1 MVLFRKRNDN
11 QIQLKYIEM
20 RIATLIL
27 ALCLIL
33 SGCGNH
39 NSPGDQAVLSPDS
52 LSEFHNRA
60 QLLFDEAREQQ
71 KGENY
76 SAAISAYQQ
85 LISLEP
91 ADDDMKPV
99 VALMDDGFL
108 QLVYC
113 YIFAGQRKDGAD
125 YFNHIYKEKK
135 LWFVRNHPRSVEI
148 CTAYSLYE
156 ATRLEDAVAL
166 VDRALSR
173 EEEGRE
179 NEQLYVDNGIASVIY
194 NQAGEIRKAISCG
207 ERSLEI
213 IRILEDQSK
222 IVFVLGNLIYQ
233 YQQVGEFEKALA
245 VYEALLASGEGEKN
259 PYGLCAAETNVVLLY
274 DEWGLEEEVE
284 VHLNKA
290 REAAELSGVPD
301 ALLRVDNLSAY
312 YALQSG
318 KYDKA
323 SVLLDSLQVRMP
335 DRSQNSF
342 YHEFYDNYACIL
354 AVGETKGE
362 NVQAVIRARELIG
375 QLKDKP
381 LNNLSVLTYRLLGD
395 VLAEG
400 GERELAIDA
409 YLACTEYI
417 QKNQLVNQQRLVYY
431 ALGRL
436 YAETKRPDESSR
448 YLLMTHQA
456 GLVFTERRNAGLMS
470 QFRVRYETRE
480 KEQDNRLLR
489 SELQLQKRTT
499 QYYVL
504 IGIVSF
510 LLGTAFLFWLILRHR
525 ALRLRHESNLRQ
537 MLAEWQNMNRKNE
550 ELRLQIEKAD
560 AQHSMQEV
568 INSLSPRLLTNEE
581 EQEFRRQFCLLYPSF
596 LSGLRKVCPTV
607 TRSEEL
613 LVMLVRLHLS
623 SDEIAFALG
632 NNRASVNTSRFR
644 FRKKLGLEK
653 EVSLEDYI
661 DSL

>member
-1 MVLFRKRNDN
+1 
-11 QIQLKYIEM
+11 M

-27 ALCLIL
+27 ALYLIL

-39 NSPGDQAVLSPDS
+39 NPSDDRSALPPDS
-52 LSEFHNRA
+52 LSELHNRA
-60 QLLFDEAREQQ
+60 QLLFDKAREQQ
-71 KGENY
+71 KEEDY
-76 SAAISAYQQ
+76 SAAISVYQQ

-99 VALMDDGFL
+99 VSLMDDGFL

-125 YFNHIYKEKK
+125 YFNRIYKENE
-135 LWFVRNHPRSVEI
+135 LWFVRNHPRSTEI

-156 ATRLEDAVAL
+156 ATRLEEAVAL
-166 VDRALSR
+166 IDRALSR
-173 EEEGRE
+173 EEKDRK

-213 IRILEDQSK
+213 IKTLEDQSK

-245 VYEALLASGEGEKN
+245 AYDALLASGEGENN
-259 PYGLCAAETNVVLLY
+259 PYGLCAAETNIVHLY
-274 DEWGLEEEVE
+274 DEWGLEDEVA
-284 VHLNKA
+284 VHLDKA
-290 REAAELSGVPD
+290 REAAERSDVPD
-301 ALLRVDNLSAY
+301 AFLRVDNLSVY
-312 YALQSG
+312 YVLQSEE
-318 KYDKA
+318 YDKA
-323 SVLLDSLQVRMP
+323 GVLLDSMQVRMP

-354 AVGETKGE
+354 AVGETKGG
-362 NVQAVIRARELIG
+362 NIQAVTCARELIG

-395 VLAEG
+395 VLAEV

-409 YLACTEYI
+409 YLACTDYI

-431 ALGRL
+431 ALGKL
-436 YAETKRPDESSR
+436 YAAIKRPEESSR
-448 YLLMTHQA
+448 CLLMAHQA
-456 GLVFTERRNAGLMS
+456 GQVFTERRNAGLMS

-489 SELQLQKRTT
+489 SELQLQKRTM
-499 QYYVL
+499 QYYIL

-510 LLGTAFLFWLILRHR
+510 LVVAAFLLWLILRHR

-537 MLAEWQNMNRKNE
+537 MLAERQNMNRKNE

-560 AQHSMQEV
+560 AQHTMQEV
-568 INSLSPRLLTNEE
+568 INSLSPCLLTNEE
-581 EQEFRRQFCLLYPSF
+581 EQEFRHQFCLLYPSF

-613 LVMLVRLHLS
+613 LAMLVRLHLS

>member
-1 MVLFRKRNDN
+1 MILFRKRNDN

-33 SGCGNH
+33 SGCGNR

-71 KGENY
+71 QGENY

-91 ADDDMKPV
+91 TDNDMKPV

-125 YFNHIYKEKK
+125 YFNRIYKEKK
-135 LWFVRNHPRSVEI
+135 FWFVRNHPRSVEI

-156 ATRLEDAVAL
+156 ATRLEEAVAL

-173 EEEGRE
+173 EEEGRK

-213 IRILEDQSK
+213 IRTLDDQSK

-233 YQQVGEFEKALA
+233 YQQIGEFEKALA
-245 VYEALLASGEGEKN
+245 VYDALLVSGEGEKN
-259 PYGLCAAETNVVLLY
+259 PYGLCAAETNIVHLY
-274 DEWGLEEEVE
+274 DEWGLEEEVT
-284 VHLNKA
+284 VHLDKA
-290 REAAELSGVPD
+290 REAAERSGVPD
-301 ALLRVDNLSAY
+301 AFLRVDNLSVY
-312 YALQSG
+312 YTLQSEE
-318 KYDKA
+318 YDKA
-323 SVLLDSLQVRMP
+323 RVLLDSMQVRIP

-354 AVGETKGE
+354 AVGETKGKDL
-362 NVQAVIRARELIG
+362 QAVIRARELIG

-409 YLACTEYI
+409 YLACTDYI

-448 YLLMTHQA
+448 YLLMAHH
-456 GLVFTERRNAGLMS
+456 AGLMS

-510 LLGTAFLFWLILRHR
+510 LLGTAFLLWLILRHR

-560 AQHSMQEV
+560 AQHTMQEV

-613 LVMLVRLHLS
+613 LAMLVRLHLS